1 MWEAGAWLLGSA
13 FVSASLLPGGS
24 ELVLAGLV
32 VEQPAAWP
40 LWIGLATLGNVL
52 GSLTSWGLGRWLSAR
67 KPAEAFTGRGQQRAL
82 GWLRHHGA
90 WSLLLAWLPVVG
102 DGLCLLAGWLRWSF
116 WLCTLLIAL
125 GKLGRYLVVAALAAG
140 FIE

>member
-1 MWEAGAWLLGSA
+1 MLEAGAWLLGSA
-13 FVSASLLPGGS
+13 FLSASLLPGGS
-24 ELVLAGLV
+24 ELVLAGLMLD
-32 VEQPAAWP
+32 QPAAWP

-52 GSLTSWGLGRWLSAR
+52 GSLTSWGLGRWLSTR
-67 KPAEAFTGRGQQRAL
+67 RPAEDFTGCGQQRAL
-82 GWLRHHGA
+82 RWLRQHGA

-116 WLCTLLIAL
+116 WLCTLSIAL